1 MEDDQAQS
9 LLDTLKRAAAAL
21 ADAGIE
27 FAVTGGAAAYARGAG
42 PPHKD
47 VDIVLMEQ
55 DAGAAL
61 HALEQA
67 GMRPVD
73 PPEDWLVKAYDDDRL
88 VDLIFRPVGRPVTPD
103 LLRRA
108 ERLVIDGLDVPVVD
122 ATDLLVMRMLAF
134 SEHACDFTDVLP
146 WARIV
151 REQVDWDRVREE
163 TAGAPFAEAF
173 LVLLE
178 RLDVVAPAGTTHEDG
193 DR

>member
-1 MEDDQAQS
+1 MEDDQAQ
-9 LLDTLKRAAAAL
+9 LLLTTLKRAAAAL
-21 ADAGIE
+21 AEAGIE

-42 PPHKD
+42 PPLKD
-47 VDIVLMEQ
+47 VDILLMEQ

-61 HALEQA
+61 DALEKA
-67 GMRPVD
+67 GMRRFD

-88 VDLIFRPVGRPVTPD
+88 VDLIFRPVGRPVTRD
-103 LLRRA
+103 LLRRT
-108 ERLVIDGLDVPVVD
+108 ERLTIDGLDVPVVD
-122 ATDLLVMRMLAF
+122 ATDLLVMRILAF

-146 WARIV
+146 WARIF

-173 LVLLE
+173 VVLLE
-178 RLDVVAPAGTTHEDG
+178 RLDIVAPATDGAG